1 MRKLVRLWKRPT
13 HDGQKYTYYL
23 IYYDFDGRRKQKAL
37 GHTDKRKAEKQCTQ
51 LARELRMGRT
61 EAISLRLS
69 EFLEDSL
76 SRTRGQI
83 RENTYL
89 EYRAAMK
96 HFIQVVGNIDYR
108 NIRYEHGERFI
119 QECLDGGNKPAT
131 VAKKIGSLKRLFQL
145 AVERRQLEENP
156 FRYVRKPKAAQRA
169 IHVFSDEECAR
180 MVNAARQTKI
190 GFPFRWDIFILTAL
204 CSGMRRGELLNII
217 WPDIDFTDRKVHISP
232 KPDNDATWE
241 WNIKDTNRRDVPL
254 TNEVVQLLSEH
265 RLVQS
270 PGNPYVFVPT
280 HLYEYIQRLRQKG
293 KWSQRRG
300 LCPATNFRY
309 QFKVIM
315 KKAGIEKGEFH
326 DLRRTCLTN
335 WLANGLSEFDVMNM
349 AGHASFETT
358 RRFYLAVR
366 SDLLDRARKASSLA
380 LRTIDIAEP
389 LCVNFRNSDKRA

>member
-23 IYYDFDGRRKQKAL
+23 IYYDLDGRRKQKAL

-61 EAISLRLS
+61 EVISLRLS

-89 EYRAAMK
+89 EYSAAMK
-96 HFIQVVGNIDYR
+96 QFIQVVGNIDY
-108 NIRYEHGERFI
+108 
-119 QECLDGGNKPAT
+119 D
-131 VAKKIGSLKRLFQL
+131 
-145 AVERRQLEENP
+145 
-156 FRYVRKPKAAQRA
+156 
-169 IHVFSDEECAR
+169 
-180 MVNAARQTKI
+180 
-190 GFPFRWDIFILTAL
+190 
-204 CSGMRRGELLNII
+204 
-217 WPDIDFTDRKVHISP
+217 
-232 KPDNDATWE
+232 
-241 WNIKDTNRRDVPL
+241 
-254 TNEVVQLLSEH
+254 
-265 RLVQS
+265 
-270 PGNPYVFVPT
+270 
-280 HLYEYIQRLRQKG
+280 YIQKLRQKG

-315 KKAGIEKGEFH
+315 KKAGIEKGEFN

-335 WLANGLSEFDVMNM
+335 WLANGLSEFDVMTM

-358 RRFYLAVR
+358 RRFYLTFR
-366 SDLLDRARKASSLA
+366 SDLLDRARKASSLGGVGRGITPRPQPQTGHA
-380 LRTIDIAEP
+380 SFQVMVLACLSSFATTHKFYLVMADDLVHSARVAIA
-389 LCVNFRNSDKRA
+389 